1 MQNVRDFGAKGNG
14 IAKDTKAI
22 QAAIDAGGI
31 VHFPPGT
38 YLSGSLYLRSNGGL
52 ELEPGAKL
60 LASPDPEDYNAADF
74 CPQNWASKN
83 EVTSGGHF
91 INAVNVEN
99 IVLRGGGIIDGN
111 HRAFLNDTHANKV
124 WYKLVWR
131 PAQMIFLCES
141 KDIWIQGL
149 KLQNSPYWTCF
160 LYGCEFAT
168 ISDVHI
174 HGDDKVPNQDGID
187 IDSCRFV
194 AVNNCVINSA
204 DDCLTLRGD
213 NRRLTTPKTCENV
226 TFSNCVLRSGYANAL
241 RIGVGD
247 GDIKNCT
254 FNNIVITDTR
264 TAVCIVSKYSPKG
277 GRGVAIED
285 VAFSNIQCDV
295 HRFLNLKTDN
305 NDNFE
310 KPGQREI
317 KRISFSQIRGNVEL
331 TSYIGANT
339 YEKISDITFSDIDL
353 AYAGTGPRP
362 NLTPEGHWGYHSGPA
377 AFSIKNAKR
386 ITFDKTRVHWLND
399 EPGWTH
405 EFEVEN
411 SDVDININC
420 NIEKGI
426 LRK

>member
-1 MQNVRDFGAKGNG
+1 MTMQNVRDFGAKGNG

-194 AVNNCVINSA
+194 AVNNCAINSA
-204 DDCLTLRGD
+204 DDCSPSGE
-213 NRRLTTPKTCENV
+213 TTEGSHAKTCENAH
-226 TFSNCVLRSGYANAL
+226 FSNCVLRSGYDAL
-241 RIGVGD
+241 RIGVVD

-254 FNNIVITDTR
+254 FNNIRHHNTR
-264 TAVCIVSKYSPKG
+264 LLLHRLKVQPKG

-285 VAFSNIQCDV
+285 VILKYPIDV
-295 HRFLNLKTDN
+295 HRFLIQTDTTTLRGA
-305 NDNFE
+305 
-310 KPGQREI
+310 GQRRSRE
-317 KRISFSQIRGNVEL
+317 SHLADQGNVEL
-331 TSYIGANT
+331 TSYIGA
-339 YEKISDITFSDIDL
+339 KQ
-353 AYAGTGPRP
+353 
-362 NLTPEGHWGYHSGPA
+362 
-377 AFSIKNAKR
+377 
-386 ITFDKTRVHWLND
+386 
-399 EPGWTH
+399 
-405 EFEVEN
+405 
-411 SDVDININC
+411 
-420 NIEKGI
+420 
-426 LRK
+426 